1 MEKKLRETKVRHL
14 TQEEAAEATRQH
26 LREQSDFLARG
37 GSREQHRLRAVE
49 FSRWLNESCITK
61 EELDNP

>member
-1 MEKKLRETKVRHL
+1 MEENLCEPKVRHL

-61 EELDNP
+61 AEPGNP